1 MIDAIVVSRR
11 CLFEICFADNRGASF
26 RIRNVNDLDRNR
38 FFMNNGDSVFE
49 VVLVAF
55 VDSVVSRMMSSSLRL
70 MLLRRKKM
78 RQPIRMLLPVLLQRV
93 ITAAEY
99 RAV

>member
-1 MIDAIVVSRR
+1 MIDAIVISRR

-26 RIRNVNDLDRNR
+26 RIRNVNDLDWNR

-55 VDSVVSRMMSSSLRL
+55 VDLVFKLHATVSVNSILGPRL
-70 MLLRRKKM
+70 
-78 RQPIRMLLPVLLQRV
+78 P
-93 ITAAEY
+93 
-99 RAV
+99 